1 MNSQNTMG
9 VTPEII
15 EQSMNGSF
23 EQMLDDTFADHGS
36 MEGSVVKGIILKIEK
51 DFITIDIGMKAEGRV
66 NANEFIKPGEEAPS
80 VKVGDSVD
88 VFVDNLDDQHGRARL
103 SREKACREEVMTSL
117 EKAHTDSEPV
127 KGIIFGRVK
136 GGFTVDVSGVLAF
149 LPGSQVDIRPIK
161 DMNHLMNTLLDFMII
176 KIDRKRGN
184 LIVSRRAVMDEHR
197 AEARDE
203 LLEDMAE
210 GMELEGV
217 VKNITDYGAFIDLG
231 GIDGLLHITDIAWHR
246 INHPSEIISVGEVLK
261 LKVIRFDQETKRV
274 SLGLKQLQ
282 DDPWTT
288 VNEGFPI
295 GKKVTGT
302 VTNITE
308 YGAFVELASGIE
320 GLIHVSEM
328 SWTRKNVHP
337 GKIVSTS
344 QEVEVVVLEIDP
356 TKRRISL
363 GLKQCQEN
371 PWQAYADAHPE
382 GTVVEGAVRSITDF
396 GIFIGLN
403 EEIDG
408 LIHMSDISWEKAGE
422 EALRDYK
429 KGDMIKAKVLSLDP
443 EKERISLGI
452 KQLES
457 DPFSDAVDNH
467 KKGDLVKVTV
477 TEVGD
482 NGLTVEL
489 AKDVAGYIKRVDL
502 SLDKSECDT
511 SKFAEGDTLEAL
523 IMSISKRD
531 RRINLSVKAQ
541 QLSEEKEAVAEYAT
555 SESEGS
561 ALADALGAALKASPA
576 DEKPAK
582 KAPAKKAPAKKAAAK
597 KAEK

>member
-1 MNSQNTMG
+1 MTQNDYG
-9 VTPEII
+9 ISPELIAK
-15 EQSMNGSF
+15 SMDGSF
-23 EQMLDDTFADHGS
+23 EQMLDETFADHGS
-36 MEGSVVKGIILKIEK
+36 MEGNVVKGIVLSVDK
-51 DFITIDIGMKAEGRV
+51 DVVTVDIGMKAEGRIPLH
-66 NANEFIKPGEEAPS
+66 EFLKPGDDAPS

-88 VFVDNLDDQHGRARL
+88 VFVDNLDDMHGAARL
-103 SREKACREEVMTSL
+103 SREKACREEVMTQL
-117 EKAHTDSEPV
+117 EKAHADAEPV

-149 LPGSQVDIRPIK
+149 LPGSQVDVRPIK
-161 DMNHLMNTLLDFMII
+161 DMGYLMNTLQDFMIV

-197 AEARDE
+197 SEARDE
-203 LLEDMAE
+203 LLENMKE
-210 GMELEGV
+210 GMEVEGV

-231 GIDGLLHITDIAWHR
+231 GVDGLLHITDIAWHR
-246 INHPSEIISVGEVLK
+246 INHPSEIISVGQVLK
-261 LKVIRFDQETKRV
+261 MKVIRFDENTKRV

-282 DDPWTT
+282 DDPWST
-288 VNEGFPI
+288 VNESFPI
-295 GKKVTGT
+295 GKKVKGT

-308 YGAFVELASGIE
+308 YGAFVELAPGIE

-344 QEVEVVVLEIDP
+344 QEVEVIVLEIDP
-356 TKRRISL
+356 NKRRISL

-371 PWQAYADAHPE
+371 PWQAYADSHPE
-382 GTVVEGAVRSITDF
+382 DTVVEGAVRSITDF

-408 LIHMSDISWEKAGE
+408 LIHMSDISWEKSGE

-457 DPFSDAVDNH
+457 DPFSDAVGNY
-467 KKGDLVKVTV
+467 KKGDKVTAKV
-477 TEVGD
+477 LEISD

-489 AKDVAGYIKRVDL
+489 ATDVTGFIKRMDL
-502 SLDKSECDT
+502 SLEKSECDT
-511 SKFAEGDTLEAL
+511 ANFKEGDSVEAQVT
-523 IMSISKRD
+523 SVSKKD
-531 RRINLSVKAQ
+531 RRINLSIKAQ
-541 QLSEEKEAVAEYAT
+541 QISEEKAAVAEYA
-555 SESEGS
+555 SSDEGEGS
-561 ALADALGAALKASPA
+561 ALADALGAALKDA
-576 DEKPAK
+576 KPAK
-582 KAPAKKAPAKKAAAK
+582 KAKADK
-597 KAEK
+597 